1 MTRRSN
7 VFILS
12 VDSLPYASFEQASKR
27 IASLVDG
34 VNFTQAVAPASFTG
48 SSMPAITTGSLTDE
62 VPAWGLPE
70 SGEPTPIAEVLAEH
84 GYECGLWTDNY
95 LFGEMY
101 NFDRGFTA
109 GNLGRPGV
117 KKRLA
122 NVVRETPLSR
132 FFWLFETAYF
142 GLIEPLLSASNR
154 EEAFYRPARALND
167 QVLDWLESR
176 RGDAP
181 VFCWLHY
188 MDTHHPYQPPS
199 SCLDERSF
207 SEWRSRSELGKFSR
221 EAIKSNGEGLSTAE
235 QADLKTAFDASCAYT
250 ADELS
255 RFIEQLQERGHYDP
269 DIDVLVVTADHGE
282 VLDRSKYGM
291 LGHVPPAFWE
301 EIIRVPLIVGHPEW
315 DTNTVD
321 EQVSLL
327 DLKRM
332 VLAAAG
338 VTDDSVSPSDLFR
351 TVTPVVSEWDE
362 IDGSVTTYRGLRRDD
377 GRKLFGAK
385 RDGVDTL
392 VATEVGSTR
401 SDTVVFE
408 GTPDVS
414 NEELPEWAQ
423 ELRRELSSFGSIIEM
438 NSTTEDVTDK
448 VNKQHLKDLGYIE

>member
-1 MTRRSN
+1 MTRQPN
-7 VFILS
+7 IFILS
-12 VDSLPYASFEQASKR
+12 VDSLPYASFQEASER

-84 GYECGLWTDNY
+84 GYACGLWTDNY

-101 NFDRGFTA
+101 NYDRGFTA

-142 GLIEPLLSASNR
+142 GLIEPLLSASSG
-154 EEAFYRPARALND
+154 EESFYRPAQALNE
-167 QVLDWLESR
+167 QALNWLESR
-176 RGDAP
+176 EKDAP

-199 SCLDERSF
+199 SYLDKQSF
-207 SEWRSRSELGKFSR
+207 SKERSRSELGKFTR
-221 EAIKSNGEGLSTAE
+221 EAIKSNGEELSAAE
-235 QADLKTAFDASCAYT
+235 QADLKTAFEASCAYT
-250 ADELS
+250 ADQLPQ
-255 RFIEQLQERGHYDP
+255 FIEQLQESGHYDP
-269 DIDVLVVTADHGE
+269 DIDILVVTADHGE

-301 EIIRVPLIVGHPEW
+301 EIIRVPLIIGHPDWET
-315 DTNTVD
+315 DTVA

-327 DLKRM
+327 DLKTTI
-332 VLAAAG
+332 LAAAG

-362 IDGSVTTYRGLRRDD
+362 RDDSVTTYRGLRRAD

-392 VATEVGSTR
+392 VATEVGSTG
-401 SDTVVFE
+401 SDTVMFE

-414 NEELPEWAQ
+414 HEELPEWAQ
-423 ELRRELSSFGSIIEM
+423 ELRDELSSFGDAVEP
-438 NSTTEDVTDK
+438 NSTPEDVTVEVD
-448 VNKQHLKDLGYIE
+448 KQHLKNLGYIE